1 MSRKSIL
8 TETTREVLSPWVTL
22 LTRTVVKS
30 DSAPQTFHSLGQ
42 ADYVSVLAVAPNGS
56 IPLVRQ
62 YRPAVQ
68 RITLELPGGLNDVA
82 EEPAVVAIRELYEE
96 TGFRALSE
104 PVLLGNLIPD
114 TGRLENRIWCYF
126 VTAAPESGWLP
137 EDGVDRVIYTR
148 DQLRSEILNGTF
160 DHALHIAVVGLAL
173 MHGHLNWEV

>member
-1 MSRKSIL
+1 MSRQSII

-22 LTRTVVKS
+22 LTRTVVTS
-30 DSAPQTFHSLGQ
+30 DSAPRTFHSLGQ
-42 ADYVSVLAVAPNGS
+42 ADYVSVLAVAPDGS

-82 EEPAVVAIRELYEE
+82 EAPAVVAVRELYEE

-114 TGRLENRIWCYF
+114 TGRLENRLWCFF
-126 VTAAPESGWLP
+126 VTAIPEFGWVA
-137 EDGVDRVIYTR
+137 EAGVERVIYTR
-148 DQLRSEILNGTF
+148 EQLRSDILNGTF
-160 DHALHIAVVGLAL
+160 DHALHIAVIGLAQML
-173 MHGHLNWEV
+173 GCFNWTD